1 MAIKRGSQVKIL
13 RPESYWYKKNGKVAS
28 IDDSGVRYGVTVRFD
43 NVNYN
48 GVNSSNY
55 NISEL
60 VEVKKREYKLTL
72 SRALNEEESEFKARS
87 MASIKR
93 AKQKEN
99 SVVYTKSVSQVQP
112 WAFPQLSRRIH
123 SYLLWIN
130 RFWLIFL
137 WR

>member
-60 VEVKKREYKLTL
+60 VEVKKKV
-72 SRALNEEESEFKARS
+72 K
-87 MASIKR
+87 IC
-93 AKQKEN
+93 
-99 SVVYTKSVSQVQP
+99 
-112 WAFPQLSRRIH
+112 
-123 SYLLWIN
+123 
-130 RFWLIFL
+130 
-137 WR
+137 